1 MLELLQNYSINQ
13 ILIFIVMLALA
24 IKGLISFWDWG
35 YERLKNGFTKKFQK
49 DKYRQDLEV
58 RLSNYDKKV
67 NQLEQAQNEM
77 LSKLEYML
85 KKIDILTDSD
95 KDSIKAYI
103 TEKHHFYCY
112 NQKWID
118 DYSLDCLER
127 RFEHYQNEHG
137 NSFIEEMMTEIRAL
151 PRTPTAIQ
159 E

>member
-13 ILIFIVMLALA
+13 ILIFITMLALA

-35 YERLKNGFTKKFQK
+35 YKRLKNGFAKNFQK
-49 DKYRQDLEV
+49 DKYRQDLEI

-67 NQLEQAQNEM
+67 GQLEQTQNEM
-77 LSKLEYML
+77 LSKLEYIL

-127 RFEHYQNEHG
+127 RFEHYQSEHG

>member
-1 MLELLQNYSINQ
+1 MLELLQSYSINQ